1 MKSKISFFLLSL
13 VGGSMAISCRNFF
26 KNTNENNFDSQTKIV
41 NESPKFT
48 MVNASTNVPKELD
61 FTNAAEKTVNAVVHI
76 SSEFQQT
83 YPSDPMMEF
92 FWGPQGSRMRPQVA
106 TGSGVIISEDG
117 FIVTNNHVIDE
128 AEKIIITLNDGR
140 ELEAELIG
148 ADPNTDLALL
158 KVEETQLPFT
168 QFGNS
173 DDVKL
178 DWVLAVGNPFNLTS
192 TVTAGIVSAKARNIK
207 KK

>member
-1 MKSKISFFLLSL
+1 MKSKISFFFLSL
-13 VGGSMAISCRNFF
+13 VGGSMAFSYQNNFF

-92 FWGPQGSRMRPQVA
+92 FGDHKV
-106 TGSGVIISEDG
+106 
-117 FIVTNNHVIDE
+117 
-128 AEKIIITLNDGR
+128 
-140 ELEAELIG
+140 LE
-148 ADPNTDLALL
+148 
-158 KVEETQLPFT
+158 
-168 QFGNS
+168 
-173 DDVKL
+173 
-178 DWVLAVGNPFNLTS
+178 
-192 TVTAGIVSAKARNIK
+192 
-207 KK
+207 